1 MADFE
6 KMGEKNMT
14 RTTFE
19 HELSILHTDVL
30 KMGTALE
37 KTIDYLLEG
46 LTKRNTELLQQVVQR
61 DDIIDQLEAE
71 IEKECITLILQQQP
85 VASDLRNVTSVLKM
99 ITDIERIADHCT
111 DIAEYFMK
119 ILLHHEKYTFV
130 IEPITEMAIQV
141 KQMISKTIDAYVKLD
156 DKMAIEIAKSDDKV
170 DQYFHDITKQIQQ
183 KMKQDNAFV
192 EEGIYFLYIIKYLE
206 RMADH
211 TTNICEWI
219 VYRVTGKRKQYN

>member
-1 MADFE
+1 M
-6 KMGEKNMT
+6 
-14 RTTFE
+14 TFE
-19 HELSILHTDVL
+19 HELSILHKDVL

-37 KTIDYLLEG
+37 KTIDCLLEG
-46 LTKRNTELLQQVVQR
+46 LIQKNAELLKQVVQR
-61 DDIIDQLEAE
+61 DDIIDRLEAE

-111 DIAEYFMK
+111 DIAEYLMK
-119 ILLHHEKYTFV
+119 ILQHHERYTFV
-130 IEPITEMAIQV
+130 IEPIVTMAEQA
-141 KQMISKTIDAYVKLD
+141 KKMISQTIDAYVKLD
-156 DKMAIEIAKSDDKV
+156 DKMAVEIAKSDDIV
-170 DQYFHDITKQIQQ
+170 DKYFYDITNQLQQ
-183 KMKQDNAFV
+183 KMKQDSGFIQ
-192 EEGIYFLYIIKYLE
+192 EGIYFLYIIKYLE